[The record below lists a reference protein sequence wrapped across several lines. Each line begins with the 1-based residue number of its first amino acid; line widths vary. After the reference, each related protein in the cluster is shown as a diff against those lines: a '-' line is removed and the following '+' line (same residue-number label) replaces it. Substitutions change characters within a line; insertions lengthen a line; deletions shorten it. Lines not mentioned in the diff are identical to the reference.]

1 MPGSHDHGLP
11 ILDDEKY
18 LWCAVDIISREGTPY
33 GKKNL
38 TVNRRD
44 TCHFP
49 FLHTDSSSYSDEDPC
64 SLCYGFSYLK
74 IQP

>member
-1 MPGSHDHGLP
+1 MPGSHVHGLR

-18 LWCAVDIISREGTPY
+18 LWCAVDIISRESTPY
-33 GKKNL
+33 RKKNF

-49 FLHTDSSSYSDEDPC
+49 FLH
-64 SLCYGFSYLK
+64 SLPTPLH
-74 IQP
+74 IQMRIDVAFVMAFHI